1 MFSINML
8 LKLLKNIGISAG
20 ILIALF
26 FLGNRKDIA
35 VQELEKEYFTP
46 QSRYV
51 QLHDAKVHIRIRG
64 KGSYVFLLHGSLA
77 SLHTWQAWEDT
88 LSTIFTTVSL
98 DLPGHGLTGPNKS
111 ENYTID
117 NFERLVFELADSLKV
132 DTFSLVGNS
141 MGGQV
146 AWQAALHKPDRVK
159 NLILI
164 DAAGFVTAA
173 GDQQNKDAP
182 LIFKLLRSKHAAFTL
197 EHITPRW
204 MFSLNIKQV
213 YANPDLITSQLID
226 RYYKLTLRQGNRHA
240 TWLRFQ
246 QLQKPDVDSLN
257 FISVPTLIIWGEE
270 DKWINIQNAHQFKNA
285 IRGSKL
291 VIIPNAGHT
300 PMEELPR
307 ESVIPVFEFLKPKH

>member
-8 LKLLKNIGISAG
+8 AKFLKFIGISAA

-26 FLGNRKDIA
+26 FLGNRKDIP
-35 VQELEKEYFTP
+35 VEELEKVYFTP

-51 QLHDAKVHIRIRG
+51 QLRDAKVHVRIRG
-64 KGSYVFLLHGSLA
+64 KGHHLFLLHGSLA

-88 LSTIFTTVSL
+88 LSTSFTTVSL

-117 NFERLVFELADSLKV
+117 NFERLVFELADSLNV
-132 DTFSLVGNS
+132 DTFSIAGNS

-146 AWQAALHKPDRVK
+146 AWQAALHKPDRIA

-164 DAAGFVTAA
+164 DAAGFITAA
-173 GDQQNKDAP
+173 GDQQNNNAP

-204 MFSLNIKQV
+204 MFSLNI
-213 YANPDLITSQLID
+213 NPDYALE
-226 RYYKLTLRQGNRHA
+226 K
-240 TWLRFQ
+240 
-246 QLQKPDVDSLN
+246 
-257 FISVPTLIIWGEE
+257 
-270 DKWINIQNAHQFKNA
+270 
-285 IRGSKL
+285 
-291 VIIPNAGHT
+291 
-300 PMEELPR
+300 
-307 ESVIPVFEFLKPKH
+307 